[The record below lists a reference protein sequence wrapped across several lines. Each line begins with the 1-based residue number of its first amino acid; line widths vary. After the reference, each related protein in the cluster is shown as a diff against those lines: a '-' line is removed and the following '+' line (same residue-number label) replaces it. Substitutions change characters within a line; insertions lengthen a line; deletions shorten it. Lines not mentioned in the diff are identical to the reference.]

1 VTIALTPT
9 GTTMSRTQE
18 SHERYAATALRLAS
32 VEQPI
37 LSEDT
42 IEKRQLENTAT
53 ELHGHLKELSTM
65 ADSSLAVFAPSLLDS
80 SKFEMAALS

>member
-9 GTTMSRTQE
+9 GTTMSQTQG
-18 SHERYAATALRLAS
+18 SHERYVATALRLAS

-42 IEKRQLENTAT
+42 IEKRQMEDTAT
-53 ELHGHLKELSTM
+53 GLHGLLKELSAMT
-65 ADSSLAVFAPSLLDS
+65 DSSLAVFAPSLLYS
-80 SKFEMAALS
+80 SKFAMAALS